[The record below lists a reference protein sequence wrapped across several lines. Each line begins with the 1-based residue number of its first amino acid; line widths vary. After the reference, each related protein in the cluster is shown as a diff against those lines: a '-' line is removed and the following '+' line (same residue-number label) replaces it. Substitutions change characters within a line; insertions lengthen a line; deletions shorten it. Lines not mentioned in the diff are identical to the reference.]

1 MPPCPAAPPDKRTN
15 LMDTP
20 PLHPGPPDLPLYRDR
35 PLILVV
41 DDIATNLELMSV
53 VLRSVGYDVVTA
65 ADGQQAVD
73 MMPQC
78 RPDLILLDVMMPGM
92 DGYETCRQIKAI
104 KTVRDIPVIFVTA
117 LSDPHD
123 EALGFTVGAVDYIQ
137 KPISV
142 PLVLARVKLHLAQN
156 EQRRN
161 LEGMFKDVVE
171 FAPDAFIL
179 TDGDG
184 KIVRVNARTEQL
196 FGYRR
201 QELLG
206 QAVELLLPQR
216 LRDGHVQ
223 HRQGYTR
230 DPKSLRMGTGIACRR
245 KDGSEFP
252 GDINLS
258 PLQTTRGQLY
268 MAVVR
273 DMSER
278 KQQEDQLLEAARYAR
293 SLLES
298 SLDPMAMIDRSGR
311 LVDFNSA
318 TERITGLS
326 REQLAGSDAASK
338 FTHPEE
344 LYRGF
349 QLVLAQGQVL
359 DFPMAIR
366 HASGKVIDVL
376 CNASLYRNAQGEVI
390 GVFTSARDVTESRRI
405 QQEVHTSRQHLR
417 ELAAQLETA
426 REEERKH
433 IAREVHDELGQV
445 LTALRMDVSLLRL
458 RFGALDPQLAGKV
471 QDMKHLVDRGIQG
484 VRNVATNLRPAALD
498 MGLIAALE
506 WLCNE
511 SSSRT
516 DIPCILRMNQDE
528 FDLDEA
534 RAVVVFRIVQESIT
548 NIARYAQAT
557 QINIDLAQNGD
568 ELRVTVQDDGQ
579 GFDPAQAA
587 GKKSFGLLGM
597 RERALA
603 LGGRLDIQSA
613 PQQGA
618 TIALT
623 IPLHTQPTQEA
634 S

>member
-1 MPPCPAAPPDKRTN
+1 
-15 LMDTP
+15 
-20 PLHPGPPDLPLYRDR
+20 
-35 PLILVV
+35 
-41 DDIATNLELMSV
+41 
-53 VLRSVGYDVVTA
+53 
-65 ADGQQAVD
+65 
-73 MMPQC
+73 
-78 RPDLILLDVMMPGM
+78 
-92 DGYETCRQIKAI
+92 
-104 KTVRDIPVIFVTA
+104 
-117 LSDPHD
+117 
-123 EALGFTVGAVDYIQ
+123 
-137 KPISV
+137 
-142 PLVLARVKLHLAQN
+142 
-156 EQRRN
+156 
-161 LEGMFKDVVE
+161 
-171 FAPDAFIL
+171 
-179 TDGDG
+179 
-184 KIVRVNARTEQL
+184 
-196 FGYRR
+196 
-201 QELLG
+201 
-206 QAVELLLPQR
+206 
-216 LRDGHVQ
+216 
-223 HRQGYTR
+223 
-230 DPKSLRMGTGIACRR
+230 MGTGIACRR

-613 PQQGA
+613 PQQGT

-623 IPLHTQPTQEA
+623 IPLLIQPTQEA

>member
-1 MPPCPAAPPDKRTN
+1 
-15 LMDTP
+15 MDTP

-613 PQQGA
+613 PQQGT

-623 IPLHTQPTQEA
+623 IPLLIQPTQEA

>member
-1 MPPCPAAPPDKRTN
+1 
-15 LMDTP
+15 MDTP

-338 FTHPEE
+338 FTRPEE

-613 PQQGA
+613 PQQGT

-623 IPLHTQPTQEA
+623 IPLLIQPTQEA

>member
-1 MPPCPAAPPDKRTN
+1 
-15 LMDTP
+15 MDTP

-613 PQQGA
+613 PQQGT

>member
-1 MPPCPAAPPDKRTN
+1 
-15 LMDTP
+15 
-20 PLHPGPPDLPLYRDR
+20 
-35 PLILVV
+35 
-41 DDIATNLELMSV
+41 

-613 PQQGA
+613 PQQGT

-623 IPLHTQPTQEA
+623 IPLLIQPTQEA

>member
-1 MPPCPAAPPDKRTN
+1 
-15 LMDTP
+15 
-20 PLHPGPPDLPLYRDR
+20 LHPGPPDLPLYRDR

-613 PQQGA
+613 PQQGT

-623 IPLHTQPTQEA
+623 IPLLIQPTQEA